1 MANETVFN
9 PRHLGMTGK
18 GLLPVRRKG
27 KRENKKIKYK
37 KKKMY
42 SHPLSDWMA
51 GPQYLGMAEK
61 GYCQYIGTIKKYKK
75 NPQTL

>member
-1 MANETVFN
+1 MAYETVFN

-37 KKKMY
+37 KKCTPIPFLIGWVK
-42 SHPLSDWMA
+42 PTIVA
-51 GPQYLGMAEK
+51 GYVIFISL
-61 GYCQYIGTIKKYKK
+61 
-75 NPQTL
+75 

>member
-1 MANETVFN
+1 MAYETVFN

-37 KKKMY
+37 KKNVLP
-42 SHPLSDWMA
+42 SPF
-51 GPQYLGMAEK
+51 
-61 GYCQYIGTIKKYKK
+61 
-75 NPQTL
+75 